1 MGRGYTAKPC
11 ARRIT
16 RAIIVCTQ
24 PTITTARTTVT
35 AYTRRPER
43 RGRPHGTRQ
52 RRKKGGGGSRPC
64 VTLSLY
70 VSRLSHRPRTRGPQ
84 RPELRTLTTSN
95 CENYRLSTTK
105 TTTFF
110 LYGVR
115 LRMELALPGRR
126 LLRPENVVVRDLEKL
141 LEFRH
146 LLLVRSWP
154 LKLQDDVLSAPPRFV
169 AADGPHDLVELHE
182 LCW

>member
-1 MGRGYTAKPC
+1 MSLCRSTSPVCHTAP
-11 ARRIT
+11 ADV
-16 RAIIVCTQ
+16 A
-24 PTITTARTTVT
+24 
-35 AYTRRPER
+35 
-43 RGRPHGTRQ
+43 
-52 RRKKGGGGSRPC
+52 
-64 VTLSLY
+64 
-70 VSRLSHRPRTRGPQ
+70 PR
-84 RPELRTLTTSN
+84 ELRTLTTSN

-154 LKLQDDVLSAPPRFV
+154 LKLQDDVLSAPPRLV
-169 AADGPHDLVELHE
+169 AADGPHDLVEFHE
-182 LCW
+182 LSR

>member
-1 MGRGYTAKPC
+1 MSLCRSTSPVCHTAPAHVAPRGQSSA
-11 ARRIT
+11 
-16 RAIIVCTQ
+16 
-24 PTITTARTTVT
+24 
-35 AYTRRPER
+35 
-43 RGRPHGTRQ
+43 
-52 RRKKGGGGSRPC
+52 
-64 VTLSLY
+64 
-70 VSRLSHRPRTRGPQ
+70 HR
-84 RPELRTLTTSN
+84 LTTSN

-154 LKLQDDVLSAPPRFV
+154 LKLQDDVLSAPPRLV
-169 AADGPHDLVELHE
+169 AADGPHDLVEFHE
-182 LCW
+182 LSW